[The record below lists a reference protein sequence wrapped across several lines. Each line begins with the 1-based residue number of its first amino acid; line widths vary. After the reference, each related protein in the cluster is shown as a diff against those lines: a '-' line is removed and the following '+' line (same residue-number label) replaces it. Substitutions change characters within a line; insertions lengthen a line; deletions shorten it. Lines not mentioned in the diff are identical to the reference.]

1 MMVGLQMYG
10 GSILID
16 VVCLKVGLGY
26 KAEYV
31 NQLFEQVKKTTNV
44 NNFICITDKLCPLR
58 NSSQLRIAVN
68 KLNDIEFLFLCE

>member
-1 MMVGLQMYG
+1 MKTFG

-31 NQLFEQVKKTTNV
+31 NQLFKQIKNTTPDI
-44 NNFICITDKLCPLR
+44 NNFICITDNTMVINLETETWNFKLLFDER
-58 NSSQLRIAVN
+58 MWWN
-68 KLNDIEFLFLCE
+68 KVVIY

>member
-1 MMVGLQMYG
+1 MYG

-31 NQLFEQVKKTTNV
+31 NQLFKQVKKTTNG
-44 NNFICITDKLCPLR
+44 NPYRDKR
-58 NSSQLRIAVN
+58 KQKEQSR
-68 KLNDIEFLFLCE
+68 EE